1 MPLSDHFACLI
12 LASSSHVIYY
22 EEGEMIKQYLIEHR
36 DTSTSNAEQMRM
48 MFNKW
53 TSSQNYGDDYDGTIE
68 LSIPSSDFRY
78 QMNYYTMNNIT
89 VAFIYHHTLRSTR
102 HGTTRYKFMKRM
114 NDNLVYI
121 HQQIM
126 THLVDIHDIP
136 LYIMRIRCRTI
147 IQPIIQP
154 LKRNEC
160 IQSCIDCCHCECDQ
174 DCLFC
179 AFWVIFVIITGGLG
193 LFCFLCYRY
202 YWLEQQTGAAL
213 DQVQHDL
220 DQALSESEVG
230 FGSGLQGNQVGF
242 NPLATGFNPNA
253 PAGNGV
259 PNRPPEHG
267 GVGKDFIRPNV
278 ERPVFKQQYGPQ
290 EGNLGGG
297 VDPNTDPELVMAV
310 RLSLEEPRQSQAQ
323 AKKAA
328 ESPLGSTSSDE
339 DIDGLIAAVLQDIE
353 IQDAINEGRE
363 EGDSD
368 HDDKTADTLDQTN
381 HIQAPPDADDSNKNK
396 PSQPPPQLPQ
406 PPPPPPPFIP
416 EMKPRVIPSA
426 RPILMSSKSMEI
438 GTKHDGMSW
447 FNLRRHPSESAAVNA
462 IVDKEKKR
470 LVDTKIALTKISLI
484 LRDVDE
490 DKNGFVDYEEFGEAL
505 RLIDSNINHIEIDQI
520 YSHFVYNEDD
530 ELCIELF
537 IDLVHQRCQ
546 RRSAVDVDHITPAT
560 VLQRSFE
567 FIKSAINKIYDTLR
581 EKDEDN
587 DFLIDW
593 SEFEEAMID
602 LEVNASMT
610 QTYLRSIY
618 RII

>member
-1 MPLSDHFACLI
+1 
-12 LASSSHVIYY
+12 
-22 EEGEMIKQYLIEHR
+22 
-36 DTSTSNAEQMRM
+36 
-48 MFNKW
+48 
-53 TSSQNYGDDYDGTIE
+53 
-68 LSIPSSDFRY
+68 
-78 QMNYYTMNNIT
+78 
-89 VAFIYHHTLRSTR
+89 
-102 HGTTRYKFMKRM
+102 
-114 NDNLVYI
+114 
-121 HQQIM
+121 
-126 THLVDIHDIP
+126 
-136 LYIMRIRCRTI
+136 
-147 IQPIIQP
+147 
-154 LKRNEC
+154 
-160 IQSCIDCCHCECDQ
+160 
-174 DCLFC
+174 
-179 AFWVIFVIITGGLG
+179 
-193 LFCFLCYRY
+193 
-202 YWLEQQTGAAL
+202 
-213 DQVQHDL
+213 
-220 DQALSESEVG
+220 
-230 FGSGLQGNQVGF
+230 
-242 NPLATGFNPNA
+242 
-253 PAGNGV
+253 
-259 PNRPPEHG
+259 
-267 GVGKDFIRPNV
+267 
-278 ERPVFKQQYGPQ
+278 
-290 EGNLGGG
+290 
-297 VDPNTDPELVMAV
+297 MAV

-618 RII
+618 RIICNKQRNKEEMNIKLLINDLRNMTKQQQQRNMNYEAILKQYFDGLLPPHVHRARNKRKKKKKKVHTMSDMNSFCGSALYSKKAKRKKKRAAMMTRFNSMSLLSASSILNKTNCSVIVMNALRRELHEVDDNDDGKVDCAEFVEALSTLKSCILPRTVQSKLFCDESELSIAQWMNQVEIMFLNYPTITGDECIQKVAAKEKEEDSINSHYSMLSLQSMRSLPCMDEMKDTDDRDTTVQQIEEIVNLSQRNDTFDREEFVDMLSEWGTYNGKS